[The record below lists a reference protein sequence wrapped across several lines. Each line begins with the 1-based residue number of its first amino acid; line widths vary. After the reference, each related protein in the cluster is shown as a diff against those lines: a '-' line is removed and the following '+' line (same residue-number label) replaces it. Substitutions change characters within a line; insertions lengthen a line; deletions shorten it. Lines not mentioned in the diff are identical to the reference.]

1 MPSLSGHAFF
11 RLDTVSIRSL
21 LLRTAALLAGAS
33 FAAAACAQTAPQ
45 KPGAD
50 GFISAPRSAAA
61 DAPAA
66 PLSEAASAYL
76 RQLQAQAR
84 ALDLANSLMWRTLL
98 HYKVQPLTR
107 VRRSLADDRE
117 FFLATDGA
125 HDAQAEINATL
136 AAFFDPVP
144 RYALDQSAACRFIA
158 RFQWLHSQLHFD
170 PQQLPAPACERYR
183 QWRAGINASKVTLI
197 FPSAYINSPASMY
210 GHTFLRL
217 DPATPES
224 GAAPSP
230 LLSYAVN
237 YAANGDESEGIGYA
251 LKGLS
256 GLYAGQFTN
265 APYYLRIREY
275 NDLENRDIWEYEL
288 NMSPQDIDRLMA
300 HTWELGPTRFNYYF
314 FDENCSYH
322 LLSLLDAAHPEWRL
336 TDGFT
341 WWAIPLDTVR
351 AVTDTP
357 GLLKAKRYRPSNST
371 ELRYRADLLG
381 PERAANTLAVSR
393 GELAPEALRALEPD
407 PHQRALMLETA
418 ERLTAYDATRSSNS
432 TEEVT
437 QRKRMALLAA
447 RAALPAGE
455 PITVPTPAI
464 DPTQGHHTA
473 RTDLLLGQRNGH
485 ALLQFMARPA
495 YHDLL
500 DPELGYQRG
509 AAIQFFRLD
518 VAKQA
523 NGSLQLEKLTPV
535 DITSLSPRE
544 PLLSAKSWRV
554 QIALER
560 AAQPRADGQR
570 PLGIN
575 LNGGPGVSYELG
587 SQTTWLGY
595 ALIDNQAHWDR
606 TLSQRP
612 WAIGSGLALGALGDL
627 TPNWRVQLEVSAHAY
642 AAHQPH
648 DRGLALQTRY
658 GLNKEWNLYGR
669 CSSRKRADTPVDQQC
684 VGGVQRYW

>member
-1 MPSLSGHAFF
+1 M
-11 RLDTVSIRSL
+11 RSL
-21 LLRTAALLAGAS
+21 LWRAALLLGMTWHPDTW
-33 FAAAACAQTAPQ
+33 AQDTTQQARGP
-45 KPGAD
+45 D
-50 GFISAPRSAAA
+50 GFISAPRPAAA
-61 DAPAA
+61 DTPAA
-66 PLSEAASAYL
+66 PLSPQASAYL
-76 RQLQAQAR
+76 LSLQTQAHR
-84 ALDLANSLMWRTLL
+84 LDLANSLMWRTLM

-107 VRRSLADDRE
+107 VRRSLADDTQ
-117 FFLATDGA
+117 FFLAPDGA
-125 HDAQAEINATL
+125 RNAQAEIDATL
-136 AAFFDPVP
+136 AAFFDPVA
-144 RYALDQSAACRFIA
+144 RYALDQSAACRFVA
-158 RFQWLHSQLHFD
+158 RYQWLDSQLHFN
-170 PQQLPAPACERYR
+170 PQQLPAPSCERYK
-183 QWRAGINASKVTLI
+183 QWRAGIHASKVTLI

-217 DPATPES
+217 DPATPT
-224 GAAPSP
+224 GGPAPSP
-230 LLSYAVN
+230 LLSYAIN

-251 LKGLS
+251 LKGLA

-288 NMSPQDIDRLMA
+288 NLSPEDIDRLMA

-351 AVTDTP
+351 AITDTP

-371 ELRYRADLLG
+371 ELRYRAELLG
-381 PERAANTLAVSR
+381 PERAEQTLALSR
-393 GELAPEALRALEPD
+393 GELSPQALNTLEPA
-407 PHQRALMLETA
+407 PQRRALMLETA
-418 ERLTAYDATRSSNS
+418 ERLTAYDATRNSS
-432 TEEVT
+432 TQEIT
-437 QRKRMALLAA
+437 QRKRMTLLAA
-447 RAALPAGE
+447 RADLPAGE
-455 PITVPTPAI
+455 PITVPTPDI

-473 RTDLLLGQRNGH
+473 RTDLLVGQRNGH

-518 VAKQA
+518 LTKQA

-575 LNGGPGVSYELG
+575 LNGGPGVSYEL
-587 SQTTWLGY
+587 SAQANWLGY

-606 TLSQRP
+606 TLSHRP
-612 WAIGSGLALGALGDL
+612 WAFGSGLALGALGDL
-627 TPNWRVQLEVSAHAY
+627 TPHWRVQLEVSAHAY
-642 AAHQPH
+642 AVHQPH
-648 DRGLALQTRY
+648 DRGVTLQTRY
-658 GLNKEWNLYGR
+658 GLSKEWNLYGR

-684 VGGVQRYW
+684 VAGVQRYW

>member
-1 MPSLSGHAFF
+1 MSFS
-11 RLDTVSIRSL
+11 RLQTVSIRSL
-21 LLRTAALLAGAS
+21 LLRAALLAGLGGQLGAW
-33 FAAAACAQTAPQ
+33 AQMDTSR
-45 KPGAD
+45 PGPD
-50 GFISAPRSAAA
+50 GFIRSTRAAVA
-61 DAPAA
+61 DAPPA
-66 PLSEAASAYL
+66 PLPPAARAYL
-76 RQLQAQAR
+76 DQLQAQAR
-84 ALDLANSLMWRTLL
+84 ALNLSEHPMWLTLL
-98 HYKVQPLTR
+98 HHKVQPLTR
-107 VRRSLADDRE
+107 VRRSLADDPE
-117 FFLATDGA
+117 FFLAHDGT
-125 HDAQAEINATL
+125 HNAQAELDATL
-136 AAFFDPVP
+136 AAFFDPTP
-144 RYALDQSAACRFIA
+144 RHALDQSAACRFVA
-158 RFQWLHSQLHFD
+158 RHQWLHSLLHFD
-170 PQQLPAPACERYR
+170 PQRLPAPHCERYR
-183 QWRAGINASKVTLI
+183 QWRAGINAGKVTLI

-217 DPATPES
+217 DPATPE
-224 GAAPSP
+224 GDAAPSP
-230 LLSYAVN
+230 LLSYAIN
-237 YAANGDESEGIGYA
+237 YAANGDESDGIGYA

-288 NMSPQDIDRLMA
+288 NLSPQDIDRLMA

-322 LLSLLDAAHPEWRL
+322 LLSLLDAAHPEWQL
-336 TDGFT
+336 TDRFT

-371 ELRYRADLLG
+371 ELRHRADLLG
-381 PERAANTLAVSR
+381 PQRATHTLALSR
-393 GELAPEALRALEPD
+393 GEMPPHALEQIEPN
-407 PHQRALMLETA
+407 PERRALMLETA
-418 ERLTAYDATRSSNS
+418 ERLTAFNATRSSS
-432 TEEVT
+432 TEALT
-437 QRKRMALLAA
+437 QAKRMALLAA
-447 RAALPAGE
+447 RAALPAGD
-455 PITVPTPAI
+455 PITVPTPSI

-473 RTDLLLGQRNGH
+473 RTDLLVGQRNGH

-554 QIALER
+554 QMALER

-575 LNGGPGVSYELG
+575 LTGGPGVSYELVANA
-587 SQTTWLGY
+587 TWLGY
-595 ALIDNQAHWDR
+595 VLIDNQAHWDR
-606 TLSQRP
+606 TLSRGP

-627 TPNWRVQLEVSAHAY
+627 SPNWRVQIEVSAHAY

-648 DRGLALQTRY
+648 DRSLVLQTRY
-658 GLNKEWNLYGR
+658 GLNKDWNLYGR
-669 CSSRKRADTPVDQQC
+669 CSSVKRADTPVDQQC